1 MVPAMR
7 ALVVYESM
15 YGNTH
20 TVAEGIGDGLRA
32 MADVTV
38 VPVARVGDEDLSGVD
53 LLVVGGPT
61 HIHGVTTSRSRQT
74 AIEAAAA
81 PESDL
86 TTDPDAEGPGLREW
100 LDGLEVPGATKAAA
114 FDTRIDGPALLTGR
128 ASRGIARR
136 LRGLGLEMIA
146 PPESFLV
153 DRGNHL
159 KPGVAEAARAWGQQ
173 LGRSRVDAAGTSDAP
188 AS

>member
-1 MVPAMR
+1 MERAMR

-32 MADVTV
+32 VAEVTV
-38 VPVARVGDEDLSGVD
+38 LPVARIGGEDLSGID

-61 HIHGVTTSRSRQT
+61 HIHGVTTARSRKT
-74 AIEAAAA
+74 AIDAASA
-81 PESDL
+81 PDSDL
-86 TTDPDAEGPGLREW
+86 TIDPDAEGPGLREW
-100 LDGLEVPGATKAAA
+100 LDGLDVPGATNAAA
-114 FDTRIDGPALLTGR
+114 FDTRIDGPTLMTGR

-146 PPESFLV
+146 PPESFVV
-153 DRGNHL
+153 DRDNHL
-159 KPGVAEAARAWGQQ
+159 RPGVAEAARAWGLQ
-173 LGRSRVDAAGTSDAP
+173 LGRSRVEAAGTSDAP